1 MPLLSEGCRRDLFFS
16 ASETRPDVPENPTF
30 EFGLKSVFF
39 SETPQYAA
47 FPRLSG
53 LSEKKG
59 RINLIL
65 SQNLIFIPFECR
77 EFHLKCRE
85 LHDIFCPV

>member
-30 EFGLKSVFF
+30 EFGMKSVLF

-53 LSEKKG
+53 LSGKKG
-59 RINLIL
+59 AYK
-65 SQNLIFIPFECR
+65 SYFIAKSYFNS
-77 EFHLKCRE
+77 
-85 LHDIFCPV
+85 V